1 MKIRSAKSV
10 DAQGMSA
17 VLDEIFDAGL
27 RKSAGDATFVLAHYI
42 EHEHRI
48 ECSVAE
54 DGQGRILGFQS
65 LRYAIA
71 ENPYGVSEGWGI
83 IGTHVSPQAGRQGI
97 GSALFQATLRAAKTF
112 GLQNIDA
119 TIGEG
124 NKMGLAYYEAMGF
137 QTYRSGGGS
146 ISKAYRIAASAKT

>member
-1 MKIRSAKSV
+1 MNIRPAESI
-10 DAQGMSA
+10 DAQGMSN
-17 VLDEIFDAGL
+17 VLNEIFDAGL
-27 RKSAGDATFVLAHYI
+27 RKSAGDVTLVLAQYI

-54 DGQGRILGFQS
+54 DEQGQILGFQS
-65 LRYAIA
+65 LRYAVA
-71 ENPYGVSEGWGI
+71 GNPYGVSEDWGI
-83 IGTHVSPQAGRQGI
+83 IGTHVSPRAGRQGI

-137 QTYRSGGGS
+137 RTYRSGDGS
-146 ISKAYRIAASAKT
+146 ISKAYKIDQ